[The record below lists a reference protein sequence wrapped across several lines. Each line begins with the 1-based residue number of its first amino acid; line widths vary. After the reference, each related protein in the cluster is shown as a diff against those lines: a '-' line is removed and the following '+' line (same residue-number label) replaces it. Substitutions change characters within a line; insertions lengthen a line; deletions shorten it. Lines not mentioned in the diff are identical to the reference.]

1 MIRKLDFQNFLQD
14 VEHRNHLSIPD
25 VRQTVMDCNVLLS
38 SKMSQIGE
46 KFFPVDKFVFS
57 FL

>member
-14 VEHRNHLSIPD
+14 VEHRNHVAIPD
-25 VRQTVMDCNVLLS
+25 VRQTVMDVLLS
-38 SKMSQIGE
+38 SKMSEIGE
-46 KFFPVDKFVFS
+46 KFFHVDKFVFS